1 MYVEY
6 VIGLKEGIYMD
17 VQVKEYMDK
26 YPEEI
31 VAMYACLRDLI
42 LDSVTC
48 EPEEKLWA
56 KLQAFMLQIILSG

>member
-1 MYVEY
+1 
-6 VIGLKEGIYMD
+6 MD

-31 VAMYACLRDLI
+31 VVMYACLRDLI

-48 EPEEKLWA
+48 EPGAVFLAPLVNFFCKA
-56 KLQAFMLQIILSG
+56 KTSFQILRLF